1 MSKFFVFFLFEKKC
15 LLVNII
21 IIIIIIIIIMIQL
34 IYVAHIQRHYTLYN
48 VVHRSK

>member
-15 LLVNII
+15 LLVNI